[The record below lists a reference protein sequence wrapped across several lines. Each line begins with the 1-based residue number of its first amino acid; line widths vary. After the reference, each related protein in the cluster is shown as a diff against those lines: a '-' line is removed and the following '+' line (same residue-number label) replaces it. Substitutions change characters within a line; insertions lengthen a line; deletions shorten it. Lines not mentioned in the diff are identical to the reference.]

1 MMKFLSLLSLAA
13 VAGGFGLCSLPP
25 GEDDLVPSLQVAW
38 KKLEVGREH
47 PEDDP
52 ERNWRMRLGVLL
64 LFRPAG
70 RSIGWGMS

>member
-52 ERNWRMRLGVLL
+52 GTELEDEAGGCCCCSVRLGDRL
-64 LFRPAG
+64 G
-70 RSIGWGMS
+70 GG